1 MPVSAVTKDP
11 LSSQVES
18 RGALLHANVMWV
30 DICYR
35 LWAERWRVLKWTLVG
50 LALSVVA
57 AWFYPKYQ
65 ATVQL
70 MPPDSGSSG
79 LAALALPALS
89 KLPGL
94 SGLAGLAG
102 DLVGGKNSSALF
114 TKVLESRTIE
124 DNLINRFDLR
134 KRYGLKYWEDARKK
148 LHSRTSIIE
157 DKKSGVLTVVV
168 DDRDPK
174 LAAALAGAYIEELDR
189 VMASVATSSARRE
202 RIFLEQ
208 RLMDEK
214 KFLEDSE
221 KKFSQFASSS
231 MMLDVPQQTRV
242 TVEAAARLQGEMI
255 AARSELEGL
264 EQIYTAE
271 NFRVRTLRARVAE
284 LEREL
289 AKINAGQI
297 SPSTP
302 QDPTSPYPSVKSLP
316 VLGVEWA
323 DLYRTTKIH
332 ETVFELLTQQ
342 YELARIQE
350 VKEIPTVK
358 VLDTPSVSEK
368 RYPRPWFIVVLLVFG
383 STALGCLW
391 ILWVEWWQRWDVHDP
406 RRMLLAN
413 IYFGSQRRLNPIWT
427 RIRRRQLGTAS
438 ENQENFNP

>member
-1 MPVSAVTKDP
+1 MPVSEVTKEP

-18 RGALLHANVMWV
+18 RGTRDLLHADVIWV

-50 LALSVVA
+50 VTLSVVA
-57 AWFYPKYQ
+57 ACFYPKYQ

-70 MPPDSGSSG
+70 MPPDTGSSG
-79 LAALALPALS
+79 LASLALPALS

-124 DNLINRFDLR
+124 DSLITRFDLR
-134 KRYGLKYWEDARKK
+134 KKYGIKYWEDARKK

-157 DKKSGVLTVVV
+157 DKKSGVLTIVV
-168 DDRDPK
+168 DDSDPK

-202 RIFLEQ
+202 RIFLEL
-208 RLMDEK
+208 RLTDEK
-214 KFLEDSE
+214 KSLEDSE

-271 NFRVRTLRARVAE
+271 NFRVRTLRARVGE

-297 SPSTP
+297 SPSTT

-350 VKEIPTVK
+350 AKEIPTVK
-358 VLDTPSVSEK
+358 VLDSPSVSEK
-368 RYPRPWFIVVLLVFG
+368 RYPRPWLIVVSFLFG

-406 RRMLLAN
+406 RRMLLAK
-413 IYFGSQRRLNPIWT
+413 IYFGSQRSLSPVWT
-427 RIRRRQLGTAS
+427 KISPREWYSKR
-438 ENQENFNP
+438 